1 MSKLLNNLS
10 SQEGYRKVEV
20 FHNFIRTKAFE
31 RNIPLSGSFELT
43 PLCTLD
49 CKMCY
54 VHLSKGK
61 MKQPELPTEKWL
73 SLIDEACEAGM
84 LYATLTGGECLIY
97 PGFKQIYEHLQSK
110 GVFVSIFTNATLLD
124 SELVNWLSERKPYNV
139 QITVYGS
146 SPEGYAKVTGSADA
160 FYKVDNAIGL
170 LKQANIPFHLAIT
183 ASKYMAHDFEA
194 LYRYCKT
201 KEPLSINFCSFPFQ
215 ARNET
220 EREYFNYAPSIDE
233 QVDFFKTRLKV
244 DGTHSITINHE
255 DNFENDQLQITNN
268 DQPELK
274 GIQCEAGR
282 IKFSISWDG
291 KMLGCSSFDFAQ
303 AYPLKEGFANA
314 WKHINK
320 RANEYVMP
328 VECNNCKYK
337 KACIKCPA
345 AHWLS
350 SGEGHCNPLICEEG
364 KRMVA
369 EGLREL

>member
-10 SQEGYRKVEV
+10 SQEGYRKAEV

-61 MKQPELPTEKWL
+61 MKQPELPVEKWL

-110 GVFVSIFTNATLLD
+110 GVFVSIFTNATLLN

-146 SPEGYAKVTGSADA
+146 SPEGYAKVTGSANA
-160 FYKVDNAIGL
+160 FYKVDNAINL
-170 LKQANIPFHLAIT
+170 LKQANIPYHLAIT
-183 ASKYMAHDFEA
+183 ASKYMANDFEA
-194 LYRYCKT
+194 LYRYCKA

-233 QVDFFKTRLKV
+233 QVGFFKTRLKV

-255 DNFENDQLQITNN
+255 DNFENDQLQSTNN

-282 IKFSISWDG
+282 IKFAINWDG
-291 KMLGCSSFDFAQ
+291 KMVACNSFDFAQ
-303 AYPLKEGFANA
+303 AYPLENSFLSA
-314 WKHINK
+314 WQYINK
-320 RANEYVMP
+320 KASEYVMP

-345 AHWLS
+345 VHWLY
-350 SGEGHCNPLICEEG
+350 SGEGHCNPLVCEEG